1 MVICVVLS
9 VIGFILPR
17 NRITFERQRVSSVES
32 EMMREE
38 WQYVGSVVTV
48 MGAPEQVMIL
58 VSKPD
63 TGAVT
68 QPGVTRQHQVRQ

>member
-1 MVICVVLS
+1 MI
-9 VIGFILPR
+9 
-17 NRITFERQRVSSVES
+17 
-32 EMMREE
+32 REE

-48 MGAPEQVMIL
+48 LVTPEQVMIL
-58 VSKPD
+58 VSEPD